1 MQIGATHSTFKELP
15 QCHYQILHVKITAC
29 KNAHKHPKAS
39 NGKPF
44 KLVDGNGLYLL
55 VKPKVNGWGK
65 WWRLKYQFSGKE
77 KLLSLGTSPEISLAQ
92 ARGKRDK
99 AKKQI
104 AEGINPSITRKM
116 EKSGGTENTFIAVAK
131 EFMAAKPN
139 WSASHR
145 KHVNECFERDVF
157 PWLGNRPIKDLTA
170 VEVLATLRRII
181 DRGALE
187 TAARTKQ
194 FIGQAIRY
202 GIATGRAERDVTA
215 DLRGALPSPVR
226 GHYPAITEAKP
237 LAQLLRDIDAYG
249 GNFVVRT
256 ALQLQPLIF
265 ARPAN
270 LAAAEWSEF
279 DLDAAEWRIASDKMK
294 MKDAHIVPLSAQ
306 AIALLR
312 DIHPLTGNQQYVFAS
327 NQGKNGE
334 KHISRESI
342 GAAIRRMG
350 YQGQHTAHG
359 FRTTASTL
367 LHEQGFHS
375 DMIERQLAH
384 AERNRVKAAYNR
396 AQHLPERRKMMQSW
410 ADYLDKLKQGADIIP
425 LHKTAS

>member
-1 MQIGATHSTFKELP
+1 MPLSDTAIKNTKPT
-15 QCHYQILHVKITAC
+15 VKPY
-29 KNAHKHPKAS
+29 KMPDEK
-39 NGKPF
+39 GM
-44 KLVDGNGLYLL
+44 YLL
-55 VKPKVNGWGK
+55 VNPNGGK
-65 WWRLKYQFSGKE
+65 YFRLDYRFAGKR
-77 KLLSLGTSPEISLAQ
+77 KTLALGVYPDTSLKQ
-92 ARGKRDK
+92 ARDKRDT

-104 AEGINPSITRKM
+104 ADGIDPGLTRKI
-116 EKSGGTENTFIAVAK
+116 EKAGSRENTLAAVAK
-131 EFMAAKPN
+131 EFMESNRKR
-139 WSASHR
+139 WSASHLA
-145 KHVNECFERDVF
+145 HVEQCFERDVF
-157 PWLGNRPIKDLTA
+157 PWIGSRPLKDLSA
-170 VEVLATLRRII
+170 IEVLTTLRRIV

-226 GHYPAITEAKP
+226 GHFPAITEPKP

-270 LAAAEWSEF
+270 LAAAEWDEF
-279 DLDAAEWRIASDKMK
+279 DLDSAEWRIAGDKMK
-294 MKDAHIVPLSAQ
+294 MKDAHIVPLSKQ

-312 DIHPLTGNQQYVFAS
+312 DIHPLTGCGRFVFAS
-327 NQGKNGE
+327 NQGKTGGDP
-334 KHISRESI
+334 HISRESI

-396 AQHLPERRKMMQSW
+396 AQHLPERRKMMQAW
-410 ADYLDKLKQGADIIP
+410 ADYLDALKKGADVIP
-425 LHKTAS
+425 FKRTL

>member
-1 MQIGATHSTFKELP
+1 MLSD
-15 QCHYQILHVKITAC
+15 TAC
-29 KNAHKHPKAS
+29 KNAHRNEKAS
-39 NGKPF
+39 AGKPF
-44 KLVDGNGLYLL
+44 KLSDEKGLFLL
-55 VKPKVNGWGK
+55 VQPQGESWGK
-65 WWRLKYQFSGKE
+65 WWRFKYRFGGKE
-77 KLLSLGTSPEISLAQ
+77 KSLSLGTYPEISLSQ
-92 ARGKRDK
+92 AREKRDEYR
-99 AKKQI
+99 KQI
-104 AEGINPSITRKM
+104 ANNIDPAITRKI
-116 EKSGGTENTFIAVAK
+116 EKAGSTENTLAAVAK
-131 EFMAAKPN
+131 EFMEANRKR
-139 WSASHR
+139 WSASHFA
-145 KHVNECFERDVF
+145 HIEQCFERDVF
-157 PWLGNRPIKDLTA
+157 PWLGNRPLKDLSA
-170 VEVLATLRRII
+170 VEVLATLRRIV

-215 DLRGALPSPVR
+215 DLRGALPSPTR
-226 GHYPAITEAKP
+226 GHFPAITEPKS
-237 LAQLLRDIDAYG
+237 LAGLLRDIDAYA

-270 LAAAEWSEF
+270 LAAAEWTEF
-279 DLDAAEWRIASDKMK
+279 DLDAAEWRIAADKMK
-294 MKDAHIVPLSAQ
+294 MKDAHIVPLSRQ

-312 DIHPLTGNQQYVFAS
+312 DIQPLTGSSRYVFAS
-327 NQGKNGE
+327 NQGKKGNE
-334 KHISRESI
+334 PHISRESI

-410 ADYLDKLKQGADIIP
+410 ADYLDSLKAGAQVLP
-425 LHKTAS
+425 FKQAS

>member
-1 MQIGATHSTFKELP
+1 MPLSD
-15 QCHYQILHVKITAC
+15 TAI
-29 KNAHKHPKAS
+29 KNAKPLPDKAY
-39 NGKPF
+39 KMT
-44 KLVDGNGLYLL
+44 DGNGMYLL
-55 VKPKVNGWGK
+55 VHQNGGK
-65 WWRLKYQFSGKE
+65 YFRIDYRF
-77 KLLSLGTSPEISLAQ
+77 A
-92 ARGKRDK
+92 GKRK
-99 AKKQI
+99 TLALGVYPVTSLKEAREKVYTVKKQI
-104 AEGINPSITRKM
+104 ADGIDPGLSRKI
-116 EKSGGTENTFIAVAK
+116 EKSGSIENTFEAVGK
-131 EFMAAKPN
+131 EFMEANKLR
-139 WSASHR
+139 WSVSHY
-145 KHVNECFERDVF
+145 KHIQECFERDVY
-157 PWLGNRPIKDLTA
+157 PWLGSRPLKDLTA
-170 VEVLATLRRII
+170 VEVLTTLRRITA
-181 DRGALE
+181 RGALE

-202 GIATGRAERDVTA
+202 GIATGRAERDVTQ
-215 DLRGALPSPVR
+215 DLKGALPSPVK
-226 GHYPAITEAKP
+226 GHYPAITEPKP
-237 LAQLLRDIDAYG
+237 LGQLLRDIDAYT

-270 LAAAEWSEF
+270 LAKAEWSEF
-279 DLDAAEWRIASDKMK
+279 DLDAAEWRIAADKMK
-294 MKDAHIVPLSAQ
+294 MKDSHIVPLSRQ

-312 DIHPLTGNQQYVFAS
+312 DIHPLTGKKQYVFAS

-384 AERNRVKAAYNR
+384 AEQNKVKAAYNR
-396 AQHLPERRKMMQSW
+396 AQHLSERVKMMQSW
-410 ADYLDKLKQGADIIP
+410 ADYLDELKNGATILEFKKIGSV
-425 LHKTAS
+425 T